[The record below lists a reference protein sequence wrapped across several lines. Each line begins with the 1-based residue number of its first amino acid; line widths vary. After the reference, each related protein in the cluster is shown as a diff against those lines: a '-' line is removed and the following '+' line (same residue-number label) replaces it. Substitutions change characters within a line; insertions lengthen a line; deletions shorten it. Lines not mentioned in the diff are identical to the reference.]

1 MEKNKF
7 CIRPFNS
14 IRVDTDGSMSTCCRI
29 NSKHSEFKGKHNYNL
44 RTNSIKDFWQSD
56 YRKTLAQAFL
66 NSEQSKECQTCWD
79 EEKRG
84 IKSFRQFSNNEYG
97 ILGNKKPSEYL
108 TLLKKQNLS
117 HPEDYNL
124 EITNLCNLKC
134 YMCKG
139 GSSSK
144 LLVENNDLQLADSDG
159 IRNKKQEDYD
169 VDDVRLD
176 YLIDQIVEE
185 NVTSITLQGGEPLLN
200 PKIIKML
207 QKLGEGDTAK
217 KVKVLITTNA
227 TQYSERILN
236 ILRKFEKIH
245 IIFSIDGVGKVNDYL
260 RYPSDFHQIK
270 SNVKNY
276 KTLGNATFMITCTVQ
291 NINLLYVKD
300 MIEFAWQ
307 NGIHLKLGILDIPS
321 YLHLSVLPTITKKK
335 ALQKLL
341 DVDKNQLTHVSN
353 FEVLKSLLESDIDR
367 EQVDEIG
374 IFKSIISKRDSYR
387 KINMAD
393 FVPQLA
399 TDLERCN
406 T

>member
-14 IRVDTDGSMSTCCRI
+14 IRVDSTGSMSTCCKIDAKR
-29 NSKHSEFKGKHNYNL
+29 SKFKGKHDFNL
-44 RTNSIKDFWQSD
+44 KTNSIKDFWQSD
-56 YRKTLAQAFL
+56 YRKTIAQAFL
-66 NSEQSKECQTCWD
+66 NSEQSKECQICWD

-84 IKSFRQFSNNEYG
+84 IKSLRQFSNNQFG

-108 TLLKKQNLS
+108 ALLKKQNLS

-144 LLVENNDLQLADSDG
+144 LLVENNDLGMADNDG
-159 IRNKKQEDYD
+159 VRNKKQKDYD

-176 YLIDQIVEE
+176 YLIDQIIEE
-185 NVTSITLQGGEPLLN
+185 NVTSIALTGGEPLLN
-200 PKIIKML
+200 PKIHKLL
-207 QKLGEGDTAK
+207 QKLGEGDMAK
-217 KVKVLITTNA
+217 KVKVEITTNA
-227 TQYSERILN
+227 TQYSEKILN

-270 SNVKNY
+270 SNVKNF
-276 KTLGNATFMITCTVQ
+276 KTLDNATFMITCTVQ

-300 MIEFAWQ
+300 MIVFAWQ
-307 NGIHLKLGILDIPS
+307 NSIHLKLNILDVPS

-335 ALQKLL
+335 ALQNLL
-341 DVDKNQLTHVSN
+341 EVENNHLTHVTN
-353 FEVLKSLLESDIDR
+353 FEALKTLLESDIDR

-399 TDLERCN
+399 NDLEGCN